1 MLHSIRAYFRAS
13 RMSVSCN
20 TLQVCAWR
28 GLIVCRGKHRPLC
41 FSVSVAE
48 MVFAL
53 ELAVCALAAVAVLG
67 RKVDV
72 MFIEGWG
79 AGSSCRTWGSGW
91 TLVIVFGG
99 SRVRFSLTRFGLYP
113 GPAKPC

>member
-1 MLHSIRAYFRAS
+1 
-13 RMSVSCN
+13 MSVSCN

-41 FSVSVAE
+41 FSVSLAE

-53 ELAVCALAAVAVLG
+53 ELAVCALAAVGVLG

-72 MFIEGWG
+72 MFIEGGRGQG
-79 AGSSCRTWGSGW
+79 AAAGRGE
-91 TLVIVFGG
+91 VV
-99 SRVRFSLTRFGLYP
+99 GLW
-113 GPAKPC
+113 

>member
-1 MLHSIRAYFRAS
+1 MLHSIRACFRAS

-53 ELAVCALAAVAVLG
+53 ELAMYALAVVGVLD

-72 MFIEGWG
+72 MFIGGGGQG
-79 AGSSCRTWGSGW
+79 AAAGRGE
-91 TLVIVFGG
+91 VA
-99 SRVRFSLTRFGLYP
+99 GLW
-113 GPAKPC
+113 